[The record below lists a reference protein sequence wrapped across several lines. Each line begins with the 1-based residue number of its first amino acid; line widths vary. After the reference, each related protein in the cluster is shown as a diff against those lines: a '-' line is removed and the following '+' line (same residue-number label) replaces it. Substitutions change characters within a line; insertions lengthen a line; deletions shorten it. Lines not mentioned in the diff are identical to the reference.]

1 MSEEPRP
8 FTDPASVAVVGA
20 SADPAKWGHWL
31 ARGALTGE
39 DRRRVYL
46 VNSRGGA
53 VVGRVPY
60 ASLADLPEPPE
71 LVVFSVPAP
80 AVPQIVDEAL
90 ELGAR
95 GLVGISDGIEDDYE
109 LARRVRA
116 GGARLLGPACLGLF
130 DAETQ
135 LELAWGQFE
144 PGALG
149 IVSQSGQVGLELA
162 GLAASAGIGVSRFV
176 SVGRQADLTLEEM
189 AGELV
194 EHESTRVV
202 AIYAE
207 TFGDGREL
215 VRTITRLTEAGK
227 PVVMLTVGESQ
238 AGRTAARSHTG
249 ALTSSLD
256 VVDAACRAS
265 GAVRVRTPA
274 EVVDLARYLLLT
286 TRPKGKRVAIVG
298 DSGGQGAVA
307 ADVTARAGL
316 RVTPLP
322 AVLAARIEAGLPD
335 AANSLNPVDLAGGGE
350 QDLRSY
356 ARVVRELT
364 GSGEVDAVL
373 LTGYFG
379 SYGED
384 TPTLRE
390 TELGVVA
397 ELGFAVHRTGI
408 PVVVHSMSA
417 DSDAVRALRDCG
429 VPTYHTVEA
438 AAGALGT
445 AAQFAPPCPLPLV
458 WGSAAPVGEGYLA
471 ARDLVASAGVRFP
484 AGVAVTDR
492 ESLLAAAESLRPP
505 YALKADFLAHKSD
518 SGGVAL
524 GLTDAM
530 SAVWT
535 LEDMLHKLGPGRYV
549 LEEMDTREHTVEII
563 IGARRDPAFG
573 PLVLVGAGGTDAEL
587 QRDTTIELG
596 PVDTERAM
604 TMLRRLRCYP
614 LLDGWRGREPLDVKA
629 LAETVAAVSSVLAGC
644 AAVAEIELNPV
655 RVGADGVLAVDAL
668 LTRAGEE
675 RT

>member
-1 MSEEPRP
+1 MSEEAAPPSP
-8 FTDPASVAVVGA
+8 FSDPASVAVVGA

-46 VNSRGGA
+46 VNHRGGSVA
-53 VVGRVPY
+53 GRIPY
-60 ASLADLPEPPE
+60 ATLADLPEPPD
-71 LVVFSVPAP
+71 LVVFSVPARV
-80 AVPQIVDEAL
+80 VPEIVDQAL
-90 ELGAR
+90 ELGVR
-95 GLVGISDGIEDDYE
+95 GLVGISGGLEDDYE

-130 DAETQ
+130 DADTQ
-135 LELAWGQFE
+135 LELAWGRFE

-162 GLAASAGIGVSRFV
+162 RLAAEAGIGVSRFV
-176 SVGRQADLTLEEM
+176 SVGRQADVTLEEVV
-189 AGELV
+189 GELV
-194 EHESTRVV
+194 DHASTRVV

-207 TFGDGREL
+207 SFGDGREL
-215 VRTITRLTEAGK
+215 VRTVTRLTEAGK
-227 PVVMLTVGESQ
+227 PVVVLTVGESP
-238 AGRTAARSHTG
+238 AARSHTG
-249 ALTSSLD
+249 APASSLE
-256 VVDAACRAS
+256 VVDAACRAA

-274 EVVDLARYLLLT
+274 EMIDLARYLLLT
-286 TRPKGKRVAIVG
+286 VRPRGNRVAIVG

-307 ADVTARAGL
+307 ADVTARSGL

-335 AANSLNPVDLAGGGE
+335 AANAINPVDLAGGGE

-384 TPTLRE
+384 TPMLRE

-397 ELGFAVHRTGI
+397 EFGFAVHRTGI

-445 AAQFAPPCPLPLV
+445 AASFAPPCPLPLV

-492 ESLLAAAESLRPP
+492 ESLLAAAERLKPP
-505 YALKADFLAHKSD
+505 YALKADFVAHKD
-518 SGGVAL
+518 DTGGVEL
-524 GLTDAM
+524 ELKDAM
-530 SAVWT
+530 SAVWS
-535 LEDMLHKLGPGRYV
+535 LEDMVHRLGAGTYV
-549 LEEMDTREHTVEII
+549 LEEMDTRQGTVEII
-563 IGARRDPAFG
+563 IGARRDPSFG
-573 PLVLVGAGGTDAEL
+573 PLVVVGAGGTDAEL

-596 PVDTERAM
+596 PVDTERAL

-614 LLDGWRGREPLDVKA
+614 LLDGWRGRAPLDVKA

-655 RVGADGVLAVDAL
+655 RVGADGVLAVDAQ